1 MIPIRITNPLMIFY
15 LKSYENHSAD
25 FLNYENFLRRHIEVK
40 RMSVSLCV
48 SIFSKTRDF
57 VVLMCV
63 VCHFSLTRHF
73 EFEHLFIQYI
83 VDRLCSIACQSFAN
97 KAFRIKF
104 DARKGPFE
112 TLAELRELEIGNSLK
127 KNGK

>member
-1 MIPIRITNPLMIFY
+1 MIPIRITNPLTIFY

-57 VVLMCV
+57 VVLLCIV
-63 VCHFSLTRHF
+63 WHFSLTRHF

-83 VDRLCSIACQSFAN
+83 VDRLCSIARQSFAN
-97 KAFRIKF
+97 K
-104 DARKGPFE
+104 DLELSLMLVKGH
-112 TLAELRELEIGNSLK
+112 LK
-127 KNGK
+127 PWLS